1 MAALTDHG
9 SIESAGA
16 AALSWAVAWRSKIAE
31 LPCGDR
37 HFVRSTGGA
46 TLIAV
51 MDGAGSGARAAD
63 AAAAC
68 HAALSALNGPW
79 ELETCFAAAHK
90 ACRHT
95 HGVALGLVLVEP
107 SARRMSWAA
116 VGDIDG
122 LLIRRAPAGQARRES
137 ILQCGGTVGMHLP
150 SVLSQTHSIAEGDVF
165 MLVSD
170 GIRHS
175 YRAPMPKI
183 TSVAAIAAD
192 ILRNHGRDQDDAIVL
207 VGRVGDP
214 P

>member
-9 SIESAGA
+9 SIESGDA
-16 AALSWAVAWRSKIAE
+16 AALSWAVTWRSKVAG
-31 LPCGDR
+31 LPCGDL
-37 HFVRSTGGA
+37 HLVRSAGGA

-51 MDGAGSGARAAD
+51 MDGSGSGAKAAH
-63 AAAAC
+63 ASAAC

-79 ELETCFAAAHK
+79 DLEKCFAAAHR
-90 ACRHT
+90 ACRDT

-107 SARRMSWAA
+107 SARRMCWAA

-137 ILQCGGTVGMHLP
+137 ILQCGGTVGLHLP
-150 SVLSQTHSIAEGDVF
+150 SVLSQTHSIAEGDIF

-175 YRAPMPKI
+175 YRAPMPK
-183 TSVAAIAAD
+183 TASVAAIAAD
-192 ILRNHGRDQDDAIVL
+192 ILKSHGRDQDDAIVL
-207 VGRVGDP
+207 VGRLGGP